1 MDNRGRYMHERK
13 ISIVGIGGGGC
24 KIVDWIARSCPGGP
38 SVVAISTDIEILSKS
53 SATAKLQIGTVRTA
67 GLGTGGDANLGK
79 LAAEEDVEMIG
90 SLFQGIDLIIFVV
103 ALGGGTGTGAAPVV
117 LKAARE
123 AGALTLC
130 FAVLP
135 FNFEGQQKKECAEQ
149 GVSALRDIADA
160 LIVVPNERLF
170 EFIGIA
176 NVADSFEK
184 ADEVISD
191 GVSSVWKLIMQP
203 GFIGLDFAHL
213 QTIVR
218 NGGGVCT
225 LGYGVGTGRDR
236 IEVALKSIMEGPLLE
251 KGEVISRARSL
262 LVSIAG
268 GSDLTLKEIDDI
280 MKAISARKQKDAK
293 LFMGTVVDKQVQD
306 KIAITIIASEIWSAE
321 PAVAQVEAKASE
333 NIEGG
338 EKSRR
343 GRPAR
348 AKDLQAKLKL
358 EPTGKGRFKDV
369 EPTVLDGEDF
379 DIPTFVR
386 RGISIER

>member
-1 MDNRGRYMHERK
+1 MQERK
-13 ISIVGIGGGGC
+13 VSIVGIGGGGC
-24 KIVDWIARSCPGGP
+24 KVVDWIARRCSGGP
-38 SVVAISTDIEILSKS
+38 AVVAISTDTEVLAS
-53 SATAKLQIGTVRTA
+53 SHATTKLQIGSVRTA
-67 GLGTGGDANLGK
+67 GLGTGGDINLGR
-79 LAAEEDVEMIG
+79 LAAEDDIEMIR
-90 SLFQGIDLIIFVV
+90 SLFDAIDLVIFVV

-117 LKAARE
+117 MKAARE

-149 GVSALRDIADA
+149 GVSALVDVSDA

-170 EFIGIA
+170 EFIGVS

-191 GVSSVWKLIMQP
+191 GISSIWKLVMLP
-203 GFIGLDFAHL
+203 GFISLDFAHL
-213 QTIVR
+213 QAIVR

-225 LGYGVGTGRDR
+225 FGYGVGTGTGR
-236 IEVALKSIMEGPLLE
+236 VNAALKSLLEGSLLE
-251 KGEVISRARSL
+251 KGEIINSARSL

-268 GSDLTLKEIDDI
+268 GVDLTLKDIDDI

-293 LFMGTVVDKQVQD
+293 LFMGTVVDNEVHD
-306 KIAITIIASEIWSAE
+306 RIAITVIASERWSSE
-321 PAVAQVEAKASE
+321 TVAANVEVKADPVVE
-333 NIEGG
+333 VG
-338 EKSRR
+338 EKTRKSKSK
-343 GRPAR
+343 AR
-348 AKDLQAKLKL
+348 DFQTKLKL

-379 DIPTFVR
+379 DIPTFIR
-386 RGISIER
+386 RGIAIER

>member
-1 MDNRGRYMHERK
+1 MHERK
-13 ISIVGIGGGGC
+13 VSIVGLGGGGC
-24 KIVDWIARSCPGGP
+24 KVVDWIARTCPGAP
-38 SVVAISTDIEILSKS
+38 SIAAISTDMEVLAS
-53 SATAKLQIGTVRTA
+53 SHATAKLQIGTVRTA
-67 GLGTGGDANLGK
+67 GLGTGGDVNLGR
-79 LAAEEDVEMIG
+79 LAAEDDIEMVR
-90 SLFQGIDLIIFVV
+90 SLFEGIDLVIFVV
-103 ALGGGTGTGAAPVV
+103 ALGGGTGSGAAPVV

-149 GVSALRDIADA
+149 GVLALREIADA

-170 EFIGIA
+170 EFIGVS

-191 GVSSVWKLIMQP
+191 GIASIWKLVMRP
-203 GFIGLDFAHL
+203 GFISLDFAHL
-213 QTIVR
+213 QAIVR

-225 LGYGVGTGRDR
+225 FGYGVGVGPGRV
-236 IEVALKSIMEGPLLE
+236 EAALKSILEGSLLE
-251 KGEVISRARSL
+251 KGEVLANARSL

-268 GSDLTLKEIDDI
+268 GSDLTLKEIDDV

-293 LFMGTVVDKQVQD
+293 LFMGTVVDNDVHD
-306 KIAITIIASEIWSAE
+306 RITITVIASEQWSSDPAPVKAPE
-321 PAVAQVEAKASE
+321 PETADKTKK
-333 NIEGG
+333 I
-338 EKSRR
+338 KS
-343 GRPAR
+343 R
-348 AKDLQAKLKL
+348 AKDLQTKLKL

-386 RGISIER
+386 RGIAIER